1 MANIQIKTKQQDNDI
16 VAKKTSNYQ
25 QQKEATGNGQ
35 RNKIG
40 EKPKYSD
47 SEQQGK
53 DDKTY
58 NFRTTSTRAKIET
71 KKRGKEDNINSELAQ
86 EENSDI
92 SNRDVCPLC
101 NRPVKTG
108 VECGIC
114 SRWFHYKCEGTTEE
128 RVLKE
133 YPHETHYICKKDN
146 EQKQLEVAIRD
157 LRKQLKQQE
166 EKRTEIEVK
175 YKNLQKIHECTK
187 KENKIY
193 ETEILKLKHERGS
206 EKEVMKALRNANFNK
221 IQISSATDKEQQI
234 QKLNTILE
242 KEQGMKKIMVKD
254 NIELKA
260 QNQTLQTK
268 MRENQEKYDEDLK
281 ILCKAK

>member
-1 MANIQIKTKQQDNDI
+1 MANIQAKTKQQDNDI

-35 RNKIG
+35 RNEIG
-40 EKPKYSD
+40 EKLKYSD

-58 NFRTTSTRAKIET
+58 NFRSTSTRAKIET

-133 YPHETHYICKKDN
+133 YPHETHYICKKDK

-157 LRKQLKQQE
+157 LRKQLQEGEE
-166 EKRTEIEVK
+166 EKRTEVE
-175 YKNLQKIHECTK
+175 TK
-187 KENKIY
+187 
-193 ETEILKLKHERGS
+193 
-206 EKEVMKALRNANFNK
+206 
-221 IQISSATDKEQQI
+221 
-234 QKLNTILE
+234 
-242 KEQGMKKIMVKD
+242 
-254 NIELKA
+254 
-260 QNQTLQTK
+260 
-268 MRENQEKYDEDLK
+268 
-281 ILCKAK
+281 

>member
-1 MANIQIKTKQQDNDI
+1 MANIQAKTKQQDNDI

-40 EKPKYSD
+40 EKPRYSD
-47 SEQQGK
+47 NEQQGK

-108 VECGIC
+108 VQCGIC
-114 SRWFHYKCEGTTEE
+114 SRWFHYKCEGTKEE
-128 RVLKE
+128 RVLKA
-133 YPHETHYICKKDN
+133 YPHETHYTCKNSKESK
-146 EQKQLEVAIRD
+146 EQKQLEVATRD
-157 LRKQLKQQE
+157 LRK
-166 EKRTEIEVK
+166 
-175 YKNLQKIHECTK
+175 
-187 KENKIY
+187 
-193 ETEILKLKHERGS
+193 
-206 EKEVMKALRNANFNK
+206 
-221 IQISSATDKEQQI
+221 
-234 QKLNTILE
+234 
-242 KEQGMKKIMVKD
+242 
-254 NIELKA
+254 
-260 QNQTLQTK
+260 
-268 MRENQEKYDEDLK
+268 
-281 ILCKAK
+281 

>member
-35 RNKIG
+35 RKEIG
-40 EKPKYSD
+40 EKPKCSD
-47 SEQQGK
+47 GEQQSK

-58 NFRTTSTRAKIET
+58 NFRSTSTRAKIET

-157 LRKQLKQQE
+157 LRKQLQQQE
-166 EKRTEIEVK
+166 EKRTEVEAK

-187 KENKIY
+187 KGNKIY
-193 ETEILKLKHERGS
+193 EAEILKLKHERDTA
-206 EKEVMKALRNANFNK
+206 EEVMKALRNANLDK